1 MHNKTNNPISNPQS
15 KVQVVIY
22 LTCCKTILLIT
33 HIPIY
38 LGENNRITLI
48 TTSIVTFTLFLI
60 LRNIIIMIFFLLS
73 KSLAAKILH
82 TRWRKEGILDSSPC
96 PNTSNIPTPFYYK
109 ICTYETII
117 DFFEIIFM
125 NFSLHEW

>member
-15 KVQVVIY
+15 KIQVVIY

-38 LGENNRITLI
+38 LAENKRITSII
-48 TTSIVTFTLFLI
+48 TSTVTFTLFLI
-60 LRNIIIMIFFLLS
+60 LRNIIIMIFFLLL

-82 TRWRKEGILDSSPC
+82 LRDNYRL
-96 PNTSNIPTPFYYK
+96 
-109 ICTYETII
+109 
-117 DFFEIIFM
+117 
-125 NFSLHEW
+125 L